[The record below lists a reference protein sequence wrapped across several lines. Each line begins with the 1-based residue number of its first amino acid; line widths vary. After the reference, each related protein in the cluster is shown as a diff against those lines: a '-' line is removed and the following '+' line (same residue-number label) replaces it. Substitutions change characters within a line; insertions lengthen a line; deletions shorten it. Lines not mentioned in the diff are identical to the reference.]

1 MFSQHK
7 DTFHFTVLTQDFTA
21 PAQVVPVGLFS
32 KLHDKRRVS
41 TGVHFGKNVKICV
54 CVLCTK

>member
-41 TGVHFGKNVKICV
+41 TGVHFVKNVKV
-54 CVLCTK
+54 CK